1 MMMSS
6 AFSAMNSSE
15 MDHSPTDGFGRIEMP
30 VPTEVPSPTSPA
42 DGLEGATVTATALPV
57 TETVSQARSMHP
69 TEIPE
74 ADFSVGVVRGGGG
87 QACFESS
94 SAPHTPT
101 EMPVPTEVSPTT
113 IGEEDE
119 EPTATV
125 PTAIPEPTIPTL
137 PQPEAE
143 ADVSGPLAS
152 AGYSSAP
159 LPSPEEMS
167 QRASRKRSPLGRRRG
182 RRRLQLL
189 LSKLG
194 LFKRGSSK
202 HLGRSMGP
210 GSKDLHM
217 NGLKVDMSA
226 TCSVNKCSRP
236 LRRNHAWPSSPCGSQ
251 LA

>member
-159 LPSPEEMS
+159 LPSPEESSGGWMA
-167 QRASRKRSPLGRRRG
+167 QRAQAAPAAAFEAWSLQERFFKAFGTLDGRHLLRQQVLQATSKEP
-182 RRRLQLL
+182 RLAFFTLWAVL
-189 LSKLG
+189 PFVHFNFG
-194 LFKRGSSK
+194 TPE
-202 HLGRSMGP
+202 H
-210 GSKDLHM
+210 
-217 NGLKVDMSA
+217 
-226 TCSVNKCSRP
+226 
-236 LRRNHAWPSSPCGSQ
+236 
-251 LA
+251 